1 MRAMIWSG
9 LLVALS
15 LGVATPS
22 QAACDPVGEIRF
34 ICDVIGPEDLAI
46 VPGSEWVIASG
57 NQEGGRIHLVSQ
69 TLSVE
74 RIFQHP
80 RIEGFTLATTGIQ
93 IGEEIWL
100 GTNSGEMI
108 AYFPVPR

>member
-1 MRAMIWSG
+1 MGFRPDNLRMASDGSVIFATGHGDYQTPAATSN
-9 LLVALS
+9 VARI
-15 LGVATPS
+15 
-22 QAACDPVGEIRF
+22 DP
-34 ICDVIGPEDLAI
+34 
-46 VPGSEWVIASG
+46 
-57 NQEGGRIHLVSQ
+57 Q

-74 RIFQHP
+74 RIFRHP

-108 AYFPVPR
+108 AYFPAPR